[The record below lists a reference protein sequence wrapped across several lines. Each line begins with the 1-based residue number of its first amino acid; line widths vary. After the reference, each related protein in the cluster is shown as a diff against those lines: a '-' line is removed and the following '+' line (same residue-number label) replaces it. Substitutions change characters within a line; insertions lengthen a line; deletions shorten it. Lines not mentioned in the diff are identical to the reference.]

1 MFIVAQEEEVFDLSD
16 LSPLFIFGDFFII
29 VGIAWYISTYN
40 SFIKYRN
47 RIEEAWSGID
57 VALRRRFNL
66 IPNLIRAVEGYSN
79 HETDVLDKESSR
91 FTGGNDVPDRMA
103 EESRLSN
110 SLNGILALAED
121 YPDLKASKNFLDL
134 QQTLNDIESDI
145 QNARNSF
152 NGTIRRYN
160 TRVESFPSSY
170 IAGKYNFSRKEYFT
184 LELATQREMT
194 NVDFSS
200 SSKKVDNAWGRREHA
215 INFM

>member
-16 LSPLFIFGDFFII
+16 LSPFFIFGGFFII

-66 IPNLIRAVEGYSN
+66 IPNLIRAVEGYSK

-91 FTGGNDVPDRMA
+91 FTGANDVPDRMA

-145 QNARNSF
+145 QNARNRF

-160 TRVESFPSSY
+160 TLVESFPSSY
-170 IAGKYNFSRKEYFT
+170 IAGKYNFSRKEYFIGT
-184 LELATQREMT
+184 CHPER
-194 NVDFSS
+194 ND
-200 SSKKVDNAWGRREHA
+200 KR
-215 INFM
+215 